1 MLSILLIILNYTA
14 YQSLFD
20 VFYLRTTFYIDS
32 RGQKNKEENLPHEPR
47 RKCPVNHSSWYKQ
60 IREVT
65 KSFNL
70 LIIGQM

>member
-1 MLSILLIILNYTA
+1 MLSTLLIILNYTA

-47 RKCPVNHSSWYKQ
+47 RKCPVNHSS
-60 IREVT
+60 
-65 KSFNL
+65 
-70 LIIGQM
+70 